1 MNATFQKPASKT
13 SKKRRRPRRPKMR
26 NVVPTKFRSNG
37 RNGRQHHPNKMSAA
51 YTNYNIQHQ
60 KASSKQYPQSP
71 SSSYPNNDYDNLI
84 FQYLQ
89 QRPGQYYVKN
99 GVKYA
104 I

>member
-13 SKKRRRPRRPKMR
+13 SKKRRRPRPTKMR
-26 NVVPTKFRSNG
+26 NVVPAKFRSSG
-37 RNGRQHHPNKMSAA
+37 RRNGRQHHPNKMSAA
-51 YTNYNIQHQ
+51 YTNYNIQRQ

-71 SSSYPNNDYDNLI
+71 SSYPNNDYDNLI

-89 QRPGQYYVKN
+89 QQPGQYYVKN

>member
-13 SKKRRRPRRPKMR
+13 TKKRRRPRPA
-26 NVVPTKFRSNG
+26 KFRSSG

>member
-13 SKKRRRPRRPKMR
+13 TKKRRRRTKMR
-26 NVVPTKFRSNG
+26 NVVPAKFRSSG

-51 YTNYNIQHQ
+51 YTNYNIQQQ

-71 SSSYPNNDYDNLI
+71 SSFYPNNDYDNLI

-89 QRPGQYYVKN
+89 QRPGQYEFKN

>member
-13 SKKRRRPRRPKMR
+13 TKKRRRRTKMR
-26 NVVPTKFRSNG
+26 NVVPAKFRSSG

-71 SSSYPNNDYDNLI
+71 SSYPNNDYDNLI

-89 QRPGQYYVKN
+89 QQPGQYYVKN